1 MKKIFNVSN
10 IRLFL
15 ILGLVVFLYSFSS
28 NRNNNRKIRKT
39 NIEFIG
45 NQQLFVTHETVN
57 KLLIE
62 NKEIVLD
69 IKKVALDLNSLENAI
84 NKHQLIK
91 DSEVFVSIDGVLN
104 AVVKQKTPVA
114 RYVKGF
120 TSYYIDYDGD
130 EMPLS
135 EIHTARVPLI
145 SGDIINVSSDSFKK
159 LLQHIYNDEFLKK
172 NIIGVEILPSGGLV
186 LKSRDFDYNIDFGK
200 IYQIEEKFRNYKA
213 FFHKAIQ
220 DKTLSN
226 YKIINLKFSQQVVCT
241 K

>member
-172 NIIGVEILPSGGLV
+172 NIIGVEILPSGGIV
-186 LKSRDFDYNIDFGK
+186 LKSREFDYNIDFGK